1 MTRKTSLLLITVC
14 LSISVS
20 FGFTACGVNT
30 DDRNSNEPKGE
41 LAEGLN
47 TCPDPII
54 IQTDWF
60 PEAEHGALY
69 ELFGDG
75 AYSVDA
81 NNLIVSGTVHD
92 LGTNTGLGLEV
103 RTGGPAIGYSPVASE
118 MYTDQSITLGYANTE
133 GQITRFDKAPLLSI
147 VAPLEK
153 NPQMIMWDPKT
164 YPDVETLTDLGKK
177 NITISVFF
185 NEVFSDVFVAQ
196 GIWSADQVDRSYEG
210 SPANFIASG
219 GSIAQ
224 QGFASSEPFDYKNT
238 FEEWGEE
245 VKFQLL
251 HDAGFEVYSQTI
263 AIRPD
268 DKARLDTCLK
278 TFVPIVQ
285 RAILSYESASETANN
300 IIIDAVEKYGRSWVY
315 GKDIATYSIETQRN
329 LGLLGNGPNSTVGD
343 MEESRIKRVIDI
355 MTDAGINTSGVTPS
369 DIFTNEYI
377 DINIG
382 FK

>member
-153 NPQMIMWDPKT
+153 NPQMIMWDPNT
-164 YPDVETLTDLGKK
+164 YPDVETLTDLGEK

-196 GIWSADQVDRSYEG
+196 EIWSADQVDRSYEG

-224 QGFASSEPFDYKNT
+224 QGFASAEPFDYKNT
-238 FEEWGEE
+238 FEEWGKD

-251 HDAGFEVYSQTI
+251 HDAGFKVYSQTI

-268 DKARLDTCLK
+268 DKTRLDTCLR
-278 TFVPIVQ
+278 TFVPVIQ
-285 RAILSYESASETANN
+285 RAVLSYESAPETANN

-343 MEESRIKRVIDI
+343 MEESRIRNVIDI
-355 MTDAGINTSGVTPS
+355 MAGAGIDTSGVTPA

-377 DINIG
+377 DKNIG